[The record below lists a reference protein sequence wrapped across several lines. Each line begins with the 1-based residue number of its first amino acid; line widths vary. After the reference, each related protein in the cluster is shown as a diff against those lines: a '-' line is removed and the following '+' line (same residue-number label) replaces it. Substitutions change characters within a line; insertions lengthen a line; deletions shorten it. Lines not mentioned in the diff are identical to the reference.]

1 MDPKKEKLVPWC
13 VQPLRLSP
21 MPMYNQFTMQVS
33 AKDHMRFQMMFGN
46 ILKVHMDGLR
56 KRDRAK
62 AKKKKKLT
70 AD

>member
-1 MDPKKEKLVPWC
+1 MAIKGKHPSIHPSHLVAC
-13 VQPLRLSP
+13 AAHCAQ
-21 MPMYNQFTMQVS
+21 QIS
-33 AKDHMRFQMMFGN
+33 AKDHVRFQMMFGN

-62 AKKKKKLT
+62 AKKKKKMA

>member
-1 MDPKKEKLVPWC
+1 MVAC
-13 VQPLRLSP
+13 AAHCAQ
-21 MPMYNQFTMQVS
+21 QIS
-33 AKDHMRFQMMFGN
+33 AKDHVRFQMMFGN

-62 AKKKKKLT
+62 AKKKKKMA